1 MIVSVLFQC
10 PSFDPMCDLRGPI
23 RPVYSKKELEQ
34 VVVLILLGKDLVKD
48 WGSFLREL
56 VLELTPLSH
65 YLSLAPCPKLIYSD
79 SDFYSPSFTT
89 RNVSRKR

>member
-10 PSFDPMCDLRGPI
+10 PSFDPMCDLRGPM
-23 RPVYSKKELEQ
+23 RPLFSNKELEQ

-65 YLSLAPCPKLIYSD
+65 YLSTPPAPD
-79 SDFYSPSFTT
+79 
-89 RNVSRKR
+89 

>member
-10 PSFDPMCDLRGPI
+10 PSFDPMCDLHGPM
-23 RPVYSKKELEQ
+23 RPLYSNKELEQ

-65 YLSLAPCPKLIYSD
+65 YLSPPPAP
-79 SDFYSPSFTT
+79 
-89 RNVSRKR
+89 N